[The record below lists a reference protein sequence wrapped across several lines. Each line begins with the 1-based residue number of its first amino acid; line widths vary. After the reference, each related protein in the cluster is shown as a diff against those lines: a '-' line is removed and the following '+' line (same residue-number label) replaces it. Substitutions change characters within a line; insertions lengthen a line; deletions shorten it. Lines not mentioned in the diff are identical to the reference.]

1 MEDNIEMKKYKNFNA
16 YKTIGEVSREVG
28 VSPHILRFWEKKF
41 ERLLKVKRQN
51 NHRYYSNEDVKF
63 INEIKKLI
71 YVDGYTIK
79 GVQSYF
85 KNNKSKNVNNNID
98 QKLQSILIEI
108 RDDIKYLINNNW
120 LEFILKTERSAVW

>member
-108 RDDIKYLINNNW
+108 RDDIKYLINNN
-120 LEFILKTERSAVW
+120 